1 MRTREFLN
9 KLDHKQIAQA
19 IAAAEAKTSGEIR
32 VYIER
37 GPLPG
42 DVLAEAEK
50 QFLKLG
56 MQKTRERNAV
66 LILVVPRA
74 QKFAVVGDEGVHQ
87 KCGAIYWQRL
97 IDSMREHF
105 RHEDF
110 NQALREA
117 IERTGEL
124 LAEYFPKEKDRGNEL
139 PDEIAEGG

>member
-9 KLDHKQIAQA
+9 KLDHKKIAQA
-19 IAAAEAKTSGEIR
+19 IAAAEVNTSGEIR
-32 VYIER
+32 IYIER

-56 MQKTRERNAV
+56 MQETRERNAV

-87 KCGAIYWQRL
+87 KCGKVYWQGL
-97 IDSMREHF
+97 IDAMHEHF
-105 RHEDF
+105 LHEDY
-110 NQALREA
+110 NQALVEA

-124 LAEYFPKEKDRGNEL
+124 LARHFPKEKDRGNEL
-139 PDEIAEGG
+139 PDEVVQS